1 MSKKNESNL
10 NLIPV
15 SEIRPASLD
24 LDSVRR
30 KLADAKGPKY
40 WRTLEE
46 LSNEKAFGEL
56 LEREFPR
63 QASEWVDPVS
73 RRGFLKLAG
82 ASLAL
87 AGLAGCTKQPLEQ
100 ILPYVRQPEDLIP
113 GKPLFYAT
121 AMPFAGYGIPLL
133 VESHEYR
140 PTKIEGNPD
149 HEGSLKATDLFSQA
163 SILDLYDPDRST
175 TLLKMGE
182 GSSWAEFVGEIRGTV
197 LDQQKQQGVKLRF
210 LTGSVSSPTFG
221 SQMKALLQRFPQA
234 KWHRYEP
241 VHRDAI
247 RQGSK
252 AAFGNYYDPVYNFA
266 AADVVVSLDADF
278 LSGAWFPGF
287 IRYARD
293 WASRRKKADEQMS
306 RLYVAESSP
315 STTGMND

>member
-1 MSKKNESNL
+1 M
-10 NLIPV
+10 
-15 SEIRPASLD
+15 
-24 LDSVRR
+24 RR

-182 GSSWAEFVGEIRGTV
+182 GSSWAEFVGEIRRTV
-197 LDQQKQQGVKLRF
+197 LEGRDGVARALR
-210 LTGSVSSPTFG
+210 
-221 SQMKALLQRFPQA
+221 AR
-234 KWHRYEP
+234 
-241 VHRDAI
+241 
-247 RQGSK
+247 
-252 AAFGNYYDPVYNFA
+252 
-266 AADVVVSLDADF
+266 
-278 LSGAWFPGF
+278 
-287 IRYARD
+287 ARD
-293 WASRRKKADEQMS
+293 
-306 RLYVAESSP
+306 VAARS
-315 STTGMND
+315 